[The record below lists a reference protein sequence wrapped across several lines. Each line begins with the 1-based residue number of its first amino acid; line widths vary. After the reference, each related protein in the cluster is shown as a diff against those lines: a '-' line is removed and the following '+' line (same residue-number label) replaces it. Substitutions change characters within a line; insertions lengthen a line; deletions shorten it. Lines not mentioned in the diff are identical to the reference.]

1 MKLQKKTGIFKN
13 KTIIINIQVN
23 QRQFNEMAA
32 SKQKL
37 KKKTIRRQ
45 TKTTN
50 FFETKMVLNNKKKF
64 RLAKLNFKTN
74 FK

>member
-37 KKKTIRRQ
+37 KKKQFVGKQKQQIFLKQ
-45 TKTTN
+45 KWY
-50 FFETKMVLNNKKKF
+50 
-64 RLAKLNFKTN
+64 
-74 FK
+74 